1 MKYLLTIGLIS
12 LGTISI
18 SAQTKK
24 PAPVKKT
31 APVKTTA
38 AATAG
43 STAIVL
49 KNMADSASYAIGV
62 NIAQSMKKDLGD
74 LNTTVLLNAMKST
87 FDGKAPLMNDEVS
100 EKIMMAYSE
109 KVKENQSA
117 ATIKEGKDFLEK
129 NKTAAGVKA
138 TASGLQYVVLK
149 EGAGEKPTAADTVIC
164 HYKGALLNGT
174 EFDNSYDRG
183 EPLTIPVS
191 GVIKGWTE
199 GLQLMSKG
207 SKYKF
212 FIPYDL
218 GYGLRGAPP
227 TIPGGSTLVFE
238 VELLDVKKGK

>member
-12 LGTISI
+12 LGTISVT
-18 SAQTKK
+18 AQTKK
-24 PAPVKKT
+24 PAPAKKPVPVKKAT
-31 APVKTTA
+31 PATTG
-38 AATAG
+38 G
-43 STAIVL
+43 SAFIL

-74 LNTTVLLNAMKST
+74 LNTDVLLNAMKST
-87 FDGKAPLMNDEVS
+87 FDGKTPIMNEEAS
-100 EKIMMAYSE
+100 EKVMMAYSE

-117 ATIKEGKDFLEK
+117 ATIKEGKDFLAK
-129 NKTAAGVKA
+129 NKTATGVKA

-149 EGAGEKPTAADTVIC
+149 EGTGEKPAATDTVIC
-164 HYKGALLNGT
+164 NYKGALLNGT